1 MEEVGGTGGADG
13 VRQAGRGIEVRVA
26 LPAHLRTL
34 AGLPRG
40 ATEVQVTIVGR
51 RVRVGE
57 DSSTE
62 TITIASLLD
71 ALEEAYPMLRGTIRA
86 HNRGE
91 RRAHLRFFGE
101 GRDLSF
107 AAVDDPLP
115 ATIVR
120 GEEPFIV
127 IGAISGG

>member
-1 MEEVGGTGGADG
+1 MK
-13 VRQAGRGIEVRVA
+13 VRVA

-34 AGLPRG
+34 AGLARG
-40 ATEVQVTIVGR
+40 ATEVQLSVGGR
-51 RVRVGE
+51 FKNGE
-57 DSSTE
+57 ERSGSE
-62 TITIASLLD
+62 TISIASLLD
-71 ALEEAYPMLRGTIRA
+71 ALEEAYPMLRGTIRS

-107 AAVDDPLP
+107 TAVEDPLP
-115 ATIVR
+115 ETIVR